1 MSQYPDCNLI
11 DVDQRSEDWFAARKG
26 YLTASNFG
34 AWLTDYKPRIKATI
48 DEIKDHLDGKG
59 ISWKGCKTKDQLA
72 ALLPDLS
79 VFMDLSES
87 HKSAR
92 RTAAAAV
99 LAEVAGF
106 PDPPVFEN
114 ADIKR
119 GIEWEPQAIQ
129 EFSRLTGLLVDPI
142 GFAQSKHGLFGCS
155 PDGLILSCSEGVE
168 VKCPRASKLIQYH
181 QAGELPDEYR
191 DQVHGSMAVLGCK
204 AYHFFAYHEGLPS
217 FHVRVVR
224 DGYTNDMLE
233 GLKSFSDYLRSVS
246 EMMAGLTAEQFTE
259 SES

>member
-1 MSQYPDCNLI
+1 MSFPDCNLI
-11 DVDQRSEDWFAARKG
+11 DVDQRSEEWFEARKG

-34 AWLTDYKPRIKATI
+34 AWLTKNDKTSTKA
-48 DEIKDHLDGKG
+48 K
-59 ISWKGCKTKDQLA
+59 
-72 ALLPDLS
+72 
-79 VFMDLSES
+79 
-87 HKSAR
+87 
-92 RTAAAAV
+92 RTAAAQV
-99 LAEVAGF
+99 LAQVAGF
-106 PDPPVFEN
+106 PDPPVYET

-142 GFAQSKHGLFGCS
+142 GFAQSKHGLFGAS
-155 PDGLILSCSEGVE
+155 PDGLILTCGEGLE

-191 DQVHGSMAVLGCK
+191 DQVHGTMAVLGCK

-224 DGYTNDMLE
+224 DSYTNDMLE
-233 GLKSFSDYLRSVS
+233 GLKSFSYYLQAVS
-246 EMMAGLTAEQFTE
+246 QKMQELMQEQFPSTE
-259 SES
+259 GGES